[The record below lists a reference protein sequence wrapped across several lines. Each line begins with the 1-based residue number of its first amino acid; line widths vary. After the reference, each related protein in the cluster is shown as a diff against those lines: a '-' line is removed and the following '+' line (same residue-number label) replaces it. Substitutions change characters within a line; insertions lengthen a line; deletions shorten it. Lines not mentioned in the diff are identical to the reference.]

1 VGARQGGYVPA
12 GSGVFKIDRDADKRF
27 AMANT
32 SSWLYFALLSAVF
45 AALTAVFAKLGLK
58 NVNSDLATAIRT
70 VVILFITWG
79 IVFFRGS
86 VSGISTLSKNN
97 WLFLILSAI
106 ATGLSWLF
114 YYRALQLGNVSDV
127 SAIDK
132 GSIVF
137 TVLLSF
143 VFLRE
148 PLTPKLLIGVALIVA
163 GMLVIIKR

>member
-1 VGARQGGYVPA
+1 M
-12 GSGVFKIDRDADKRF
+12 IDLAP
-27 AMANT
+27 
-32 SSWLYFALLSAVF
+32 WVVYALLSAFF
-45 AALTAVFAKLGLK
+45 AALTAIFAKLGLK

-79 IVFFRGS
+79 LVFFRGS
-86 VSGISTLSKNN
+86 SSELPGLSRNN

-114 YYRALQLGNVSDV
+114 YYRALQLGRVSEV

-137 TVLLSF
+137 TILLSF
-143 VFLRE
+143 LFLKE
-148 PLTPKLLIGVALIVA
+148 PLTPRIVAGGLLIVA
-163 GMLVIIKR
+163 GMWVLVWK